1 MKTLDLATIGL
12 LIVGGLNWG
21 LVGVF
26 DWNLV
31 AFLFGSGSILS
42 RLVYVVVGMA
52 AIWQI
57 GRLFSGRYALGGALH
72 TA

>member
-1 MKTLDLATIGL
+1 MKTLDLATLGL

-21 LVGVF
+21 LVGAF

-31 AFLFGSGSILS
+31 AFLFDSGSILS
-42 RLVYVVVGMA
+42 RLVYVVVGMS

-57 GRLFSGRYALGGALH
+57 GRLFSERFGLGGALH

>member
-42 RLVYVVVGMA
+42 RLVYVVVGMS

-57 GRLFSGRYALGGALH
+57 GRLSSGRYGLGGALH